1 MRIVRYTKAVIPLC
15 IYLPTWFGS
24 QFFFSLSFATGLNGM
39 YATLNT
45 HTRILID
52 ASHEFKIPF
61 VCLPTGRGI
70 YHEVFQQSWY
80 WRSIFHF
87 CSNFH
92 SVVFRIVFYFRN
104 SKCITKFSIGLNALL
119 YALISWKLKT
129 IKSISSWSPF
139 QIHLMFTDRGR
150 ALIWTL
156 VPSYL
161 SSLEW
166 HKLTKSIRI
175 MYAEGEQKTTT
186 NYLLT

>member
-15 IYLPTWFGS
+15 IYLATWFGS
-24 QFFFSLSFATGLNGM
+24 QFFFSLSSATGLNGM

-70 YHEVFQQSWY
+70 YHEVFQHSWY
-80 WRSIFHF
+80 WRSLFHF

-104 SKCITKFSIGLNALL
+104 SKCIMKFSIGLNAPFVCPHFM
-119 YALISWKLKT
+119 K
-129 IKSISSWSPF
+129 IKNNKIHFESISISNPSNAHWSWSGANLN
-139 QIHLMFTDRGR
+139 I
-150 ALIWTL
+150 
-156 VPSYL
+156 
-161 SSLEW
+161 SSILF
-166 HKLTKSIRI
+166 I
-175 MYAEGEQKTTT
+175 
-186 NYLLT
+186 